1 MKKKLIIFTR
11 YPVAGH
17 TKTRLIP
24 TLGAAEAADLQRWMS
39 ERTIQTALKLT
50 SESSIAVEI
59 HYASGSL
66 AQMQNWLGPDRN
78 YREQGH
84 GNLGDKMSQAIA
96 VSFEEGYQQVMIIGS
111 DCPSLSPQIITQGFT
126 SLTDH
131 DMVLGPAKDGGYYL
145 IGLTR
150 PCPELF
156 KNRPWG
162 SKLLLADTI
171 AAAQQLALK
180 FYLLEELADVD
191 RPEDLN
197 YFSNYPD
204 PERGR

>member
-1 MKKKLIIFTR
+1 M
-11 YPVAGH
+11 AGH

-24 TLGAAEAADLQRWMS
+24 SLGAAEAADLQRWMS
-39 ERTIQTALKLT
+39 ERTIQTAAKLAP
-50 SESSIAVEI
+50 EFRIEVEI
-59 HYASGSL
+59 HYASTSL
-66 AQMQNWLGPDRN
+66 AQMQNWLGSNRN

-84 GNLGDKMSQAIA
+84 GNLGDKMSKAIA
-96 VSFEEGYQQVMIIGS
+96 VSFEEGCHQVMIIGS
-111 DCPSLSPQIITQGFT
+111 DCPSLSPQIITQGFAN
-126 SLTDH
+126 LTDH
-131 DMVLGPAKDGGYYL
+131 DLVLGPAKDGGYYL
-145 IGLTR
+145 VGLTR

-162 SKLLLADTI
+162 SKLLLVETV

-180 FYLLEELADVD
+180 SYLLEELADVD

-204 PERGR
+204 PE